1 MLRDGTNLV
10 ELRHLFLQAGP
21 RHPSPSRARAAL
33 LQLPPSHR
41 ASRRPAGV
49 KSSPLPVPRRRCTSR
64 SPTSPQSLQP
74 TSTPALGPPRHHR
87 SARATH
93 ALLPTSVLQLPQT
106 AVPARA
112 RRPAGP
118 TKPPDPAT
126 ASPDLATGPPDLSAE
141 GEAAATQKLQERA
154 AMERRALQTPVG
166 KPCCHCVHGR
176 TDSRRPAQAAAKR
189 AEEGSWGLAALP
201 GVAARAAPG
210 PKRRHGEEQLFV
222 HQRIQPVS
230 CHATRGHYFR

>member
-1 MLRDGTNLV
+1 
-10 ELRHLFLQAGP
+10 
-21 RHPSPSRARAAL
+21 
-33 LQLPPSHR
+33 
-41 ASRRPAGV
+41 
-49 KSSPLPVPRRRCTSR
+49 VPRRRCTSR

-189 AEEGSWGLAALP
+189 AEEGSWGLAVPPQVQSDATERNNCLCINAYNLYHVMLP
-201 GVAARAAPG
+201 EDITLDNDANRIEGRG
-210 PKRRHGEEQLFV
+210 CV
-222 HQRIQPVS
+222 HI
-230 CHATRGHYFR
+230 